1 VIDMAETEMAETG
14 MAETSVK
21 RHPIAAV
28 LWGIVGG
35 VGVSLFLMGRA
46 QIAIGKWIGPIV
58 IVLVVVALNLL
69 WAYFG
74 PAKKPKGPPPVDIE
88 PLTTDAGP
96 ASSPPEMGDAG
107 SVDPPPDA
115 PPLAPPPGGADEG
128 GSEDPTSI

>member
-1 VIDMAETEMAETG
+1 

-46 QIAIGKWIGPIV
+46 QIAIGKWTAPIIII
-58 IVLVVVALNLL
+58 IVMVVLNLL

-74 PAKKPKGPPPVDIE
+74 PAKKPKGAPPAKLEHETVPTMADAGFDTAVDESVESGSVRDSAPAPPP
-88 PLTTDAGP
+88 
-96 ASSPPEMGDAG
+96 
-107 SVDPPPDA
+107 SVADPG
-115 PPLAPPPGGADEG
+115 LAPPPGPADEG
-128 GSEDPTSI
+128 GSGDST